1 MAKEKGNDITYE
13 VYHGT
18 SRTNANVIVKQG
30 FKITHNEEHWLGYV
44 AYFYLEIDLAEY
56 WARNQHQNFGTKSST
71 MDPAILKA
79 CLRVTPSSVIDM
91 RILGDYNDLKK
102 MYREFF
108 NECKEALTKHGLIG
122 EIKSQNTANKLRCA
136 FFNWVNQNYEVE
148 VVIGTFQKKSKY
160 IIYND
165 DKTEQMWDTMRT
177 PFIEVQVCVFDPKL
191 ITDICVLERE

>member
-1 MAKEKGNDITYE
+1 MAKEKGHDITYE

-30 FKITHNEEHWLGYV
+30 FKITHNEEHWLGYG
-44 AYFYLEIDLAEY
+44 AYFYLEIDLAEH
-56 WARNQHQNFGTKSST
+56 WAKIQHLKFGTKSST
-71 MDPAILKA
+71 KNPAVLKA
-79 CLRVTPSSVIDM
+79 YLRAAPSTVIDM
-91 RILGDYNDLKK
+91 RLLSDYNNLKK
-102 MYREFF
+102 MYKEFF
-108 NECKEALTKHGLIG
+108 DECKSALTQRGLMG
-122 EIKSQNTANKLRCA
+122 EIKSTNAKNKLRCA
-136 FFNWVNQNYEVE
+136 FFNWVNKNYEVE